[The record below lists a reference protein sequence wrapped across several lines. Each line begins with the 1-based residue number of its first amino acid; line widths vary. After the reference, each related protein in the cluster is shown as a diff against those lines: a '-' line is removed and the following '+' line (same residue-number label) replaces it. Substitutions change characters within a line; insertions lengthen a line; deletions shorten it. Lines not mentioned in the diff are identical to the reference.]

1 MLKTFVT
8 LFRGAL
14 AATQEEIVDR
24 NALLVLDQQIRD
36 ATGAVARG
44 KRELA
49 VAVVSHDRERRRI
62 ESLSARITDFEE
74 RAAAALAIGRNDLA
88 TEAAEAKAE
97 MEAEMENDRAAALEA
112 RAEVSDEIARLRTT
126 LVDGT
131 RRLGDLTRGR
141 HIARAAE
148 AARRLDRGPDAT
160 GPVAQSA
167 LAEAEGTL
175 RRLRER
181 QADNV
186 AVDHIVDSFDP
197 DVAATTLAARLEAA
211 GCGPHTRITAAEVL
225 ARIGSRT
232 KSLAAEAD

>member
-8 LFRGAL
+8 LFRGTL
-14 AATQEEIVDR
+14 AAAQEEIVDQ

-36 ATGAVARG
+36 AASAVARG

-49 VAVVSHDRERRRI
+49 VAVVSHDRERKRI
-62 ESLSARITDFEE
+62 ESLSARITDLEE

-88 TEAAEAKAE
+88 TEAAEAI
-97 MEAEMENDRAAALEA
+97 AEMENDREAALQA
-112 RAEVSDEIARLRTT
+112 RIEVSGEIARLRTT

-148 AARRLDRGPDAT
+148 AARHLDRGPDAT
-160 GPVAQSA
+160 GTIAESA

-175 RRLRER
+175 RRLRVR
-181 QADNV
+181 QADNA
-186 AVDHIVDSFDP
+186 AVDHIVDSLDP
-197 DVAATTLAARLEAA
+197 DVAATTLVARLETA
-211 GCGPHTRITAAEVL
+211 GCGAHTRITATDVL

-232 KSLAAEAD
+232 NSIGAEAD

>member
-88 TEAAEAKAE
+88 TEAAEAI
-97 MEAEMENDRAAALEA
+97 AEMENDRAAALEA